1 MSAWGR
7 LGLIQAAIA
16 DAESTK
22 RLNEHKNQEV
32 DKNSSLKAVARV
44 LGYESTEIESEKE
57 ADEQEPQ
64 GTENKVTS
72 TKKSEATEEQLEP
85 TKAKVPPA
93 QFVVVK
99 SKTVY
104 HQQTDKPK
112 ELSGP
117 TLTDWNNNK
126 TAEQKEKDKNATLYF
141 GLPSE
146 LMPSARYLPLL
157 HNVLGQFNKTHK
169 LDTKTV
175 IRKTA
180 AGKFLTKLPKQH
192 LQQWPKSL
200 LVVVDNS
207 RTLEPYWYDFEL
219 IIAALKKLLG
229 NSVTSI
235 AFDKDSI
242 RSNHT
247 PWCRYSNWPGRGEG
261 FKFEYFADNNPFAQ
275 ADAILLLSDLGTLK
289 PYASH
294 HLSEFISAKISP
306 SQRKRKQF
314 LTLSPVDLTRK
325 TDSFLNPVAMV
336 DTVKL
341 PRFPKHTNNSPN
353 KKLNHQVTTL
363 LAAVAYLPVFDVA
376 LLRKLRIELTLGG
389 SYLDG
394 IIWNHE
400 HISGNQVGKLV
411 DVEHKNYYRE
421 LFQTTFSSQQKSK
434 IWQVVNQHFT
444 NAVEGLNQLVAL
456 QQFTSEA
463 VNKKNSE
470 LKNTAAEY
478 FAALAASYDQ
488 QGESS
493 ANVLLK
499 AQCKTAFDA
508 LSENI
513 DDTTYQLL
521 AAAAYK
527 DDIQNGRWPEEL
539 PLSLKPKLAYLY
551 GKNTPKIETGLC
563 FIEVSNRRNSI
574 AINEFDE
581 SFSES
586 LGVFE
591 TLEYYL
597 DGIVE
602 VSFSRAEGSD
612 KNEAS
617 LDLKAKKISVKGRKV
632 FAIPEGCEINIDSGL
647 EKLTLNLTSRKSNLS
662 DNSIGK
668 MGYKKNKDNKLI
680 YLNKNPK
687 FFSNSYAAVWKKI
700 GVHGDRNANNEH
712 QRWRWRWRY
721 AEPIET
727 INSDEY
733 GTYLDLNLFGIIQRF
748 RWINPGTFLMG
759 SPRSEKGRF
768 DNETQHQVTL
778 TQGFWLADST
788 CTQALWQAVMGNNP
802 SRFKGKNKPVENVSW
817 LDAQAFIEKLT
828 EEYPGIGFRL
838 PTEAEWEYA
847 CRAGTLT
854 PFSFG
859 EELTLK
865 HANYRGN
872 LVFGGEPDK
881 NALMRTCDVTDFP
894 PNPWGLYQMHGNV
907 REWCNDRYVGDLSA
921 RSVTDPIGPEDG
933 ALRALRG
940 GGWNGFSRE
949 LRSASRDREGPDF
962 RNDNR
967 GLRLSL
973 GHELQGGGADSERSE
988 PNSRGRDSR
997 ENFSKKAKKKKKSK
1011 S

>member
-57 ADEQEPQ
+57 ADEQELQ
-64 GTENKVTS
+64 ETESNVTS
-72 TKKSEATEEQLEP
+72 AKKSEATEEQPEP
-85 TKAKVPPA
+85 SKAKVPPA
-93 QFVVVK
+93 QFVFVK

-104 HQQTDKPK
+104 HQETDKPK

-126 TAEQKEKDKNATLYF
+126 TAKQKEKDKSATLYF

-146 LMPSARYLPLL
+146 LMPPARYLPLL
-157 HNVLGQFNKTHK
+157 QNVLGKFNKTHK
-169 LDTKTV
+169 IDTKTV

-180 AGKFLTKLPKQH
+180 AGKFLTKLPKQR
-192 LQQWPKSL
+192 LQQWPKNL

-207 RTLEPYWYDFEL
+207 RTLEPYWHDFEL

-229 NSVTSI
+229 TSVISI

-242 RSNHT
+242 RNNHT
-247 PWCRYSNWPGRGEG
+247 PWCRYSNWPGRGED

-275 ADAILLLSDLGTLK
+275 ADAILLLSDLGALK

-294 HLSEFISAKISP
+294 HLSEFISAKNSP
-306 SQRKRKQF
+306 AQRKSKQF

-325 TDSFLNPVAMV
+325 TASFLNPVAMV
-336 DTVKL
+336 DTVNL
-341 PRFPKHTNNSPN
+341 PRFPKSAKNPTK
-353 KKLNHQVTTL
+353 KKLSQEVTTL
-363 LAAVAYLPVFDVA
+363 LAAVAYLPVFDAA
-376 LLRKLRIELTLGG
+376 LLRKLRIKLTLGG

-400 HISGNQVGKLV
+400 HISGNQVGKLI
-411 DVEHKNYYRE
+411 DSEYQEKYRAI
-421 LFQTTFSSQQKSK
+421 FQTQFCQEQKEK
-434 IWQVVNQHFT
+434 IWSIVKQHFT
-444 NAVEGLNQLVAL
+444 NAVEGLNQLITL

-463 VNKKNSE
+463 VNNRKSD

-499 AQCKTAFDA
+499 AQCKTALDSI
-508 LSENI
+508 SENI
-513 DDTTYQLL
+513 HDKTYQLL
-521 AAAAYK
+521 SAAVYK
-527 DDIQNGRWPEEL
+527 EEIQNGQWPKDL
-539 PLSLKPKLAYLY
+539 PMGLMPKLDWVVKGDRQECQWMIAL
-551 GKNTPKIETGLC
+551 GNNIGEVHLNKISKTSPSTICGNPLVSVKAVENA
-563 FIEVSNRRNSI
+563 FITCKERFIGVHNGVYSNISKS
-574 AINEFDE
+574 FHVE
-581 SFSES
+581 SFK
-586 LGVFE
+586 
-591 TLEYYL
+591 
-597 DGIVE
+597 
-602 VSFSRAEGSD
+602 SFNI
-612 KNEAS
+612 KNKDS
-617 LDLKAKKISVKGRKV
+617 YVW
-632 FAIPEGCEINIDSGL
+632 IDSGF
-647 EKLTLNLTSRKSNLS
+647 ETV
-662 DNSIGK
+662 
-668 MGYKKNKDNKLI
+668 KLI
-680 YLNKNPK
+680 LLQRPK
-687 FFSNSYAAVWKKI
+687 WAEKVFYKGNTLFAKLRFLDVDSLLEWAPESIFLEPGVESEYSWRITNNQDSFSPVSNC
-700 GVHGDRNANNEH
+700 GQDN
-712 QRWRWRWRY
+712 
-721 AEPIET
+721 
-727 INSDEY
+727 Y
-733 GTYLDLNLFGIIQRF
+733 GTYLDLNLFGINQRF
-748 RWINPGTFLMG
+748 RWINPGTFQMG
-759 SPRSEKGRF
+759 SPKSETGRF

-778 TQGFWLADST
+778 TQGFWLADTT

-802 SRFKGKNKPVENVSW
+802 SEFQGENKPVENVNL
-817 LDAQAFIEKLT
+817 LDAQEFIEKLT
-828 EEYPGIGFRL
+828 QQYPGIGFRL

-854 PFSFG
+854 RFSFG

-865 HANYRGN
+865 QANYRGTWE
-872 LVFGGEPDK
+872 FEDEPDK
-881 NALMRTCDVTDFP
+881 NSIQQTCDVTDFP

-907 REWCNDRYVGDLSA
+907 WEWCNDWYQNNLNGD
-921 RSVTDPIGPEDG
+921 RTDPEGPLEESLTDEDKYQG
-933 ALRALRG
+933 EAVRVARG
-940 GGWNGFSRE
+940 GSWNYRGRF
-949 LRSASRDREGPDF
+949 LRSGARWDGPGY
-962 RNDNR
+962 RSNNR

-997 ENFSKKAKKKKKSK
+997 ESFSKKAKKKKKSK
-1011 S
+1011 P